1 MNILKMWL
9 CDFPCYLVS
18 HILIDKIMKNVKKLS
33 PREGKLVKTQ
43 LFENENELNLI
54 VNSKYQVEKENISNS
69 EILTD
74 VTAFGIF

>member
-1 MNILKMWL
+1 
-9 CDFPCYLVS
+9 
-18 HILIDKIMKNVKKLS
+18 MKNVKKLS